1 MKTFKNKIVAS
12 ALALSLVGGAVIA
25 NPKTAEAASK
35 PLYIKKVLTLPDEGV
50 TTPNETFTFK
60 FKARSKNG
68 DRNKAG
74 EMPAIQDVKI
84 AYTADDNV
92 DNDTT
97 KDGKQLIKESTDALA
112 GVQWEA
118 AGQYTYLVAETEG
131 KTKDM
136 HYSRREYRVSIFVK
150 KTDKGGFE
158 VENIFIQNSNGI
170 TGNSEVQEKT
180 EYQPGGDDT
189 KKEKNKF
196 EFVNEYIKKGGND
209 NPGGGTDITDEDKK
223 GFALRKTITGDN
235 PDPNAEFTFKL
246 KVDPPKVFEGMEKNC
261 FYYIVDAQGTKGKE
275 GDVNYGVEAKNIK
288 LKHNERIVFKDIILG
303 STVTV
308 DETDAGAYVGSIKS
322 TFNGTAGTEKTGVI
336 GDQAG
341 GNFAEYKNTK
351 QTATGLLIENLP
363 FLALILVA
371 GAGIIFFV
379 KNKKEEE
386 LA

>member
-1 MKTFKNKIVAS
+1 MCIRDS
-12 ALALSLVGGAVIA
+12 
-25 NPKTAEAASK
+25 
-35 PLYIKKVLTLPDEGV
+35 
-50 TTPNETFTFK
+50 
-60 FKARSKNG
+60 
-68 DRNKAG
+68 
-74 EMPAIQDVKI
+74 
-84 AYTADDNV
+84 
-92 DNDTT
+92 
-97 KDGKQLIKESTDALA
+97 
-112 GVQWEA
+112 
-118 AGQYTYLVAETEG
+118 
-131 KTKDM
+131 
-136 HYSRREYRVSIFVK
+136 
-150 KTDKGGFE
+150 
-158 VENIFIQNSNGI
+158 
-170 TGNSEVQEKT
+170 
-180 EYQPGGDDT
+180 
-189 KKEKNKF
+189 
-196 EFVNEYIKKGGND
+196 
-209 NPGGGTDITDEDKK
+209 
-223 GFALRKTITGDN
+223 
-235 PDPNAEFTFKL
+235 
-246 KVDPPKVFEGMEKNC
+246 
-261 FYYIVDAQGTKGKE
+261 AQGTKGKE